1 MTIYWFP
8 DNTVLCNFAAVNELL
23 LLRRI
28 LDERG
33 RWTDAV
39 AQEAH
44 KSTSTFPVLRSVRE
58 DGWLGEPIEV
68 SKKNEVEEIHTIRR
82 VVFGGGSD
90 KPTQHLGE
98 AQTCY
103 IIRSWPNLAGSHWIT
118 DDRDAYDYARFQGI
132 TARRTADLMSEAI
145 QCGYLTQQAAYEMM
159 QKMVAADRG
168 LWLPPS
174 ASDL

>member
-1 MTIYWFP
+1 MTTYWFP
-8 DNTVLCNFAAVNELL
+8 DNTVLCNFAAVDALP
-23 LLRRI
+23 LLRLV

-39 AQEAH
+39 AQEADR
-44 KSTSTFPVLRSVRE
+44 SSATFPALRSVRK

-68 SKKNEVEEIHTIRR
+68 DNRDEVARIDAIRR
-82 VVFGGGSD
+82 AVFGGGD

-103 IIRSWPNLAGSHWIT
+103 IIKHWPGYGGSHWIT
-118 DDRDAYDYARFQGI
+118 DDRDAYEYARFQGI
-132 TARRTADLMSEAI
+132 TTRRTADLMSEAVE
-145 QCGYLTQQAAYEMM
+145 CAHLSRSAAYELLH
-159 QKMVAADRG
+159 KMADSDRC

-174 ASDL
+174 SSDL

>member
-1 MTIYWFP
+1 VTIYWFP
-8 DNTVLCNFAAVNELL
+8 DNTVLCNFAAVDKLP

-39 AQEAH
+39 AQEADN
-44 KSTSTFPVLRSVRE
+44 SSLTLPVLRSVRE

-68 SKKNEVEEIHTIRR
+68 SRKNEVEEIHTIRR
-82 VVFGGGSD
+82 VVFGGSSD
-90 KPTQHLGE
+90 KPTRHLGE

-103 IIRSWPNLAGSHWIT
+103 IIKNWPSFAGSHWIT
-118 DDRDAYDYARFQGI
+118 DDRDAYDYAKFQGI
-132 TARRTADLMSEAI
+132 TTRRTADLMSEAI
-145 QCGYLTQQAAYEMM
+145 QCAYLTQQSAYEIM
-159 QKMVAADRG
+159 QKMIDADRG

>member
-8 DNTVLCNFAAVNELL
+8 DNTVLCNFAAVDQLPLL
-23 LLRRI
+23 VRI

-39 AQEAH
+39 AQEAA
-44 KSTSTFPVLRSVRE
+44 KSSSTYPALRSIRE

-68 SKKNEVEEIHTIRR
+68 SDEDEVARIDAIRR
-82 VVFGGGSD
+82 AVFGGGD
-90 KPTQHLGE
+90 KPTKHLGE

-103 IIRSWPNLAGSHWIT
+103 IIKHWPSYADSHWIT
-118 DDRDAYDYARFQGI
+118 DDRDAYEYAKFQGI
-132 TARRTADLMSEAI
+132 RARRTADLISEAV
-145 QCGYLTQQAAYEMM
+145 QCAYLTQRAAYEML
-159 QKMVAADRG
+159 QKIADSGRA

-174 ASDL
+174 ASEL